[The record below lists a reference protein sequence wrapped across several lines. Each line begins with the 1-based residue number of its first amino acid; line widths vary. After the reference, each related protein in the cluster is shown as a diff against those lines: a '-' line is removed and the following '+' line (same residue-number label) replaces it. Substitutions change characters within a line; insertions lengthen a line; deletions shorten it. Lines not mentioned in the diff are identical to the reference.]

1 MEVGSK
7 FLATRVVE
15 PKFLMISE
23 ENYLYLKFNDLLW
36 LLNI

>member
-1 MEVGSK
+1 MEVGNK
-7 FLATRVVE
+7 FLATIVVE

-23 ENYLYLKFNDLLW
+23 ANYLYLKFNDLLG